1 MHISFEYFPLR
12 ALTANSS
19 VAGFGGSGRCRRARP
34 SNSDNQQQK
43 QPLAQHSPGARERCT
58 LALSHTSMCAVCFEN
73 WCFYVCSFLFRPLE
87 RWQCPSSCSPA
98 LTVFRS
104 CPSSFCRTSTGH
116 SFSHQSLLQE
126 KTNFFLKLFRN
137 CLNTVTAFCLKANFC
152 VLTKRHVLY
161 TLHFA

>member
-1 MHISFEYFPLR
+1 MFS
-12 ALTANSS
+12 LTANSS

-43 QPLAQHSPGARERCT
+43 QPLALHSPGARERCT

-73 WCFYVCSFLFRPLE
+73 WCLYVCSFLFRPLE
-87 RWQCPSSCSPA
+87 RRLCPSSCSPA

-126 KTNFFLKLFRN
+126 KTNFFETVSELFEQRKTDTCLQLCAVS
-137 CLNTVTAFCLKANFC
+137 CLNQNE
-152 VLTKRHVLY
+152 HVLY
-161 TLHFA
+161 TLYFS

>member
-1 MHISFEYFPLR
+1 M
-12 ALTANSS
+12 
-19 VAGFGGSGRCRRARP
+19 AGFGGSGRCRRARP

-73 WCFYVCSFLFRPLE
+73 WCIYVCSFLFRPLE

-126 KTNFFLKLFRN
+126 KTNFFETVSELFEERKTDTRLQLCTVS
-137 CLNTVTAFCLKANFC
+137 CLNQNE
-152 VLTKRHVLY
+152 HVLY
-161 TLHFA
+161 TLYFAWLFGFF

>member
-1 MHISFEYFPLR
+1 MY
-12 ALTANSS
+12 ALTANTS
-19 VAGFGGSGRCRRARP
+19 VAGFGGPGRCRRARP

-73 WCFYVCSFLFRPLE
+73 WCLYVCSFLFRPLE
-87 RWQCPSSCSPA
+87 RRLCPSSCSPA

-126 KTNFFLKLFRN
+126 KTNFFETVSELFEHRN
-137 CLNTVTAFCLKANFC
+137 CFLSQSQLLCANQASRIVHSTLRVKAW
-152 VLTKRHVLY
+152 
-161 TLHFA
+161 TLV

>member
-43 QPLAQHSPGARERCT
+43 QPLALHSPGARERCT

-73 WCFYVCSFLFRPLE
+73 WCSTFVLSCSVHSSVGCAPRVAVRPSLCSGPALPLFVGLLLVTLFRTRVYYKRKLI
-87 RWQCPSSCSPA
+87 
-98 LTVFRS
+98 
-104 CPSSFCRTSTGH
+104 
-116 SFSHQSLLQE
+116 
-126 KTNFFLKLFRN
+126 FLKLFRN

>member
-1 MHISFEYFPLR
+1 MNIHRILLKIVPAYG
-12 ALTANSS
+12 S
-19 VAGFGGSGRCRRARP
+19 VAGFGGFGRCRRARP

-58 LALSHTSMCAVCFEN
+58 LALSHTSMCAVRFEN
-73 WCFYVCSFLFRPLE
+73 WCLYVCSFLFRPLE
-87 RWQCPSSCSPA
+87 RWQCPSNCSPA

-126 KTNFFLKLFRN
+126 KTNFLKLFRN
-137 CLNTVTAFCLKANFC
+137 CLNNVKLTPVYNC
-152 VLTKRHVLY
+152 VLFLV
-161 TLHFA
+161 

>member
-1 MHISFEYFPLR
+1 
-12 ALTANSS
+12 
-19 VAGFGGSGRCRRARP
+19 
-34 SNSDNQQQK
+34 
-43 QPLAQHSPGARERCT
+43 
-58 LALSHTSMCAVCFEN
+58 MCAVCFKN

-126 KTNFFLKLFRN
+126 KTNFLKLFRN

>member
-1 MHISFEYFPLR
+1 M
-12 ALTANSS
+12 TANSS
-19 VAGFGGSGRCRRARP
+19 VAGFGGFGRCRRARP

-58 LALSHTSMCAVCFEN
+58 LALSHTSMCAVRFEN
-73 WCFYVCSFLFRPLE
+73 WCLYVCSFLFRPLE

-126 KTNFFLKLFRN
+126 KTNFFETVSELFEQRKTDTRLQLCAVS
-137 CLNTVTAFCLKANFC
+137 CLNQNE
-152 VLTKRHVLY
+152 RVLY
-161 TLHFA
+161 TLSFA